1 MAKRHEIH
9 NDRLLMYVDNG
20 EAVVTRAAQLLPDA
34 ETLLRRSTLEDVFL
48 KITGRGL
55 EE

>member
-1 MAKRHEIH
+1 MAKRHEFH
-9 NDRLLMYVDNG
+9 HERLLLYVDDG